1 MLKQCKSI
9 RAQALVVLTLCATQ
23 AYGQGM
29 LPGALQAPASSSANA
44 QKQPSEFEVS
54 NGGNLFESDTMLEA
68 ASRIFDTDSDAID
81 FEEGTV
87 NWKGKTFNMGDSRIM
102 RARFE
107 RYLSTPNPKEAAEYL
122 TLLNEITQRVQVNN
136 LELGSEELEAVWGLL
151 FEAAQYEMDAGNCL
165 VIANQVYNAWR
176 IREERRQGNVAQ
188 LELER
193 LRKVQEEIVANRS
206 LFLQRAEERRIQRT
220 RREMGGSSSGA
231 SADGGD
237 ASVTVESGGGLPS
250 ESDFRS
256 AELAGTEEKIRAIQA
271 SSISSAVQ
279 AKLEFQTQALDFLL
293 NRRFEHVL
301 ITSSFY
307 RLIFK
312 GSAQN
317 LEVGKRQLADLLGSA
332 DMAPTIGTLE
342 YLAREAINDVRLGI
356 SAVDNNFERG
366 ERISALQRLQEAY
379 FLGEYMPDIQLFD
392 MEKKAELN
400 SIYRDVR
407 SLRRLFDLKDFDR
420 VIELA
425 NNLYSRASDFPA
437 SQLVSASDSVKR
449 LSDLA
454 LLSVQQAVG
463 MGLFDKAE
471 LALSRATELW
481 PMNPR
486 IMSFT
491 QEMSTRVDTG
501 KQAMLA
507 FDEIYKYGDFRQ
519 LYDRRAELG
528 VALMSDPERSQKLA
542 EAVNSIA
549 KIEISLSQCEEL
561 IAQGQQH
568 AAWEVLIS
576 AKEFDQ
582 DDVKLNKAM
591 ANLAPQVA
599 DYVSKQSSAERFEEQ
614 GQLASALSQ
623 YLAAQDIYPGSKT
636 SRLGIERVSA
646 RLMKG
651 LAATNTAAE

>member
-9 RAQALVVLTLCATQ
+9 KAVGLIFFFTYQLHLFGQPGKGQSGFNIFPNSQANPSVE
-23 AYGQGM
+23 
-29 LPGALQAPASSSANA
+29 APE
-44 QKQPSEFEVS
+44 KLEVS
-54 NGGNLFESDTMLEA
+54 SGENLFESDTMLEA

-107 RYLSTPNPKEAAEYL
+107 RYLATPNPQEAAEYL
-122 TLLNEITQRVQVNN
+122 ALLDEITERVQVNN
-136 LELGSEELEAVWGLL
+136 LDLGSEELEAVWGLL
-151 FEAAQYEMDAGNCL
+151 FEAAQYDMDAGSCL

-176 IREERRQGNVAQ
+176 IREERRAGNVAQ
-188 LELER
+188 IELER

-206 LFLQRAEERRIQRT
+206 LFLKRAEERRIQRT
-220 RREMGGSSSGA
+220 RRELGGSGGSGGA
-231 SADGGD
+231 ETGGE
-237 ASVTVESGGGLPS
+237 STVTDTGGGGLPS
-250 ESDFRS
+250 ESDFRTM
-256 AELAGTEEKIRAIQA
+256 ELASTEEKIRAIQA
-271 SSISSAVQ
+271 SNISSAVQ

-293 NRRFEHVL
+293 NRRYKHVL

-342 YLAREAINDVRLGI
+342 FIAREAINDVRLGI
-356 SAVDNNFERG
+356 SAVENNYERG

-392 MEKKAELN
+392 VQKKAELN
-400 SIYRDVR
+400 GIYRDVR
-407 SLRRLFDLKDFDR
+407 SLRRMFDLKDYDK

-425 NNLYSRASDFPA
+425 NSLEERANDFPA
-437 SQLVSASDSVKR
+437 SQLISASESVKR

-463 MGLFDKAE
+463 MGMFDKAE

-507 FDEIYKYGDFRQ
+507 FDEIYRYGDYRQ
-519 LYDRRAELG
+519 LYERRAELG

-542 EAVNSIA
+542 EAVNAIA
-549 KIEISLSQCEEL
+549 KIEILLAQCEEL
-561 IAQGQQH
+561 IAQGR
-568 AAWEVLIS
+568 
-576 AKEFDQ
+576 
-582 DDVKLNKAM
+582 
-591 ANLAPQVA
+591 PT
-599 DYVSKQSSAERFEEQ
+599 
-614 GQLASALSQ
+614 QLGR
-623 YLAAQDIYPGSKT
+623 YY
-636 SRLGIERVSA
+636 
-646 RLMKG
+646 
-651 LAATNTAAE
+651 